1 MKILS
6 GVMMKIL
13 IPFFLALISLIILSC
28 DSTETPPVDQTGKLV
43 INSNPSGAH
52 ISLMGTNTGKTTPG
66 TIENLEPGSYDGFLF
81 LQYYDTVFFSVK
93 VFSNTTTTVDTIL
106 TDGLPMVEFDFDFQT
121 AFNDDSVRF
130 NFTINQDVTMD
141 SILVRR
147 PINTAGGYVVD
158 KYSYGAELFEYR
170 DQLGNIKKYY
180 LPSSGGHYPEIQNR
194 DYYFGMFGH
203 KAYGAKVEFRS
214 YYQVGL

>member
-1 MKILS
+1 MK
-6 GVMMKIL
+6 KL
-13 IPFFLALISLIILSC
+13 IYLFPIVLSLILFYCSE
-28 DSTETPPVDQTGKLV
+28 DNTGNPNETDPTGKLV
-43 INSNPSGAH
+43 LKSNPSGAQ
-52 ISLMGTNTGKTTPG
+52 IYLKGMNTGKTTPG
-66 TIENLEPGSYDGFLF
+66 TIENLDPGNYDGFLF
-81 LQYYDTVFFSVK
+81 LQYYDTAFFAVK